1 MHAEGCIDLRT
12 TPAYRPMYTAQLST
26 VLPTLLTMN
35 EAQLQIEY
43 YYGNQRFRIFI
54 RTYVKYTKYLWGVYS
69 SFT

>member
-1 MHAEGCIDLRT
+1 
-12 TPAYRPMYTAQLST
+12 MYTAQLST